1 MGLPTHGHDLG
12 STGSQ
17 QPMDSG
23 FAAGSSWWQSKP
35 VRRFRRN
42 PLAIVGALL
51 VVAFVVVAT
60 FAPQL
65 SDLGRTCLRDLGLTA
80 ATAGDVRDP
89 TKAVFWRAIVA
100 PPAACYTI
108 PRASFSPIPEAPSEA
123 YRLGTTSGGYDIF
136 YGLVWGSRTA
146 FQIGL
151 IVVSVSLLLGL
162 LIGGL
167 AGYFGGW
174 IDDILMRFTDIVIAF
189 PSLVLA
195 IVIVTLLGQ
204 TLTNVIVAI
213 AIVAWP
219 NYARVIR
226 SEILTV
232 KELTY
237 VEGAR
242 ALGGRHGRIFFQHVL
257 PNTIA
262 SMIIVA
268 SLDMGSVVLTAAAL
282 SFLGLGPPVGYAD
295 WGQMV
300 NFARD
305 WILGP
310 PGQPLAYWFTSFY
323 PGITILVF
331 VLGWNLLGDAFR
343 DAFDPRN
350 A

>member
-1 MGLPTHGHDLG
+1 MAVDADRQDLPQVPAKRDRM
-12 STGSQ
+12 
-17 QPMDSG
+17 P
-23 FAAGSSWWQSKP
+23 WWRTKP

-42 PLAIVGALL
+42 PLAVAGFVLVFGFAL
-51 VVAFVVVAT
+51 VAL

-65 SDLGRTCLRDLGLTA
+65 SDPGRTCLRDLGLTA
-80 ATAGDVRDP
+80 GTVGDLGDP
-89 TKAVFWRAIVA
+89 RTGAFWRSIFYA
-100 PPAACYTI
+100 PESCYTM
-108 PRASFSPIPEAPSEA
+108 PRASFSPIPEAPSAEFP
-123 YRLGTTSGGYDIF
+123 LGTTSQGFDMQH
-136 YGLVWGSRTA
+136 GLVWGARTA

-151 IVVSVSLLLGL
+151 IVVGFSFALGL
-162 LIGGL
+162 LIGGV
-167 AGYFGGW
+167 AGYLGGW
-174 IDDILMRFTDIVIAF
+174 IDEILMRFTDMIIAF

-213 AIVAWP
+213 SLVSWP

-232 KELTY
+232 KALDY
-237 VEGAR
+237 VESAR
-242 ALGGRHGRIFFQHVL
+242 GLGGRGVGIFLRHVL

-262 SMIIVA
+262 SIIIVA

-282 SFLGLGPPVGYAD
+282 SFLGLGPPMGYAD

-310 PGQPLAYWFTSFY
+310 PGQPLAYWHTSFY
-323 PGITILVF
+323 PGMAILVF

-343 DAFDPRN
+343 DAFDPRD